1 LDIIE
6 MAKFQEPERVAQ
18 DKRKAEQKQ
27 RAAEE
32 ADLAKKKRQKKEKK
46 KDGEE
51 VEEEEEEIS
60 LTEPLI
66 KALRGTEILTE
77 LVRLVCFLSA
87 FCCWSLSF
95 FCHCCVA
102 ATSRVLLAS
111 TDGER
116 EEAR

>member
-1 LDIIE
+1 

-32 ADLAKKKRQKKEKK
+32 ADLAKKKRKKKEKK

-51 VEEEEEEIS
+51 VEEEEEEEIS

-66 KALRGTEILTE
+66 KALRGTDILTE
-77 LVRLVCFLSA
+77 LVRLLCFLSA
-87 FCCWSLSF
+87 VCC
-95 FCHCCVA
+95 
-102 ATSRVLLAS
+102 
-111 TDGER
+111 
-116 EEAR
+116 